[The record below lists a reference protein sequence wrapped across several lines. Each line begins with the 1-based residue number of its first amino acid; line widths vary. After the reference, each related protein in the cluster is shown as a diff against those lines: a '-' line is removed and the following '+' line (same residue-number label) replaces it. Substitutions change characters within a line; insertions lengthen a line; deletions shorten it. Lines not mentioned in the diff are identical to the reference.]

1 MQDCELY
8 RQILGIAA
16 PWSVSRVELDVPA
29 GRVDIWVEHEPGARW
44 RCPHCERELG
54 VRDHADE
61 RAWRHLDTCQ
71 LQTLLHARIPR
82 VDCPAHGVG
91 QVKVPWAEPR
101 SRFTLLM
108 ERFVIDVLR
117 QCATI
122 SGARR
127 ILGMSWDEVHGVM
140 QRAVAR
146 GRSRK
151 QPRPLLA
158 VGVDEKAHRKGHQYL
173 TIVSDYDN
181 ATVEYVAA
189 GRSKESLA
197 GFYAELTPEQRAR
210 LQIVAMDMWEPYV
223 QVTRE
228 QLPDADA
235 KIVFDRFHIMK
246 HLCDAVDRVRRRE
259 NRELTA
265 AGDATLQKS
274 RHLWLYNAENVPE
287 THRERFSVLQR
298 LPWLKSA
305 RAWALKESLRRLW
318 SYRSVGWARKYF
330 ASWYAWA
337 IRSRLEPMRRV
348 ARMIRGRLEQVLNY
362 CRHGVSNA
370 VAEGLNSK
378 ITAIKSK
385 ACGFRTPESFKTAIY
400 FYCGGLD
407 LYPR

>member
-1 MQDCELY
+1 MQDRELY
-8 RQILGIAA
+8 RQILGITA
-16 PWSVSRVELDVPA
+16 PWSVSRVELDVA
-29 GRVDIWVEHEPGARW
+29 QGHVDIWVEHEPGVRW
-44 RCPHCERELG
+44 ACPHCQHELG
-54 VRDHADE
+54 VRDHAEE
-61 RAWRHLDTCQ
+61 RVWRHLDTCQ

-82 VDCPAHGVG
+82 VDCPEHGVA
-91 QVKVPWAEPR
+91 QVKVPWAEAR

-108 ERFVIDVLR
+108 ERFVIDVLQ

-127 ILGMSWDEVHGVM
+127 ILRLSWDEVHGVM

-146 GRSRK
+146 GLARK
-151 QPRPLLA
+151 QPRELLA
-158 VGVDEKAHRKGHQYL
+158 IGVDEKAHRKGHKYL
-173 TIVSDYDN
+173 TIVSDHD
-181 ATVEYVAA
+181 ASTVEYVAE
-189 GRSKESLA
+189 GRTKESLA
-197 GFYAELTPEQRAR
+197 GFYASLTPAQLAG

-223 QVTRE
+223 QATRE
-228 QLPDADA
+228 QVPGAEA

-246 HLCDAVDRVRRRE
+246 HLCEAVDRVRRRE

-265 AGDATLQKS
+265 EGDTTLQKT
-274 RHLWLYNAENVPE
+274 RYLWLYNEENVPAQ
-287 THRERFSVLQR
+287 HQERFAALQR
-298 LPWLKSA
+298 LSWLKSA
-305 RAWALKESLRRLW
+305 RAWALKESLRPLW
-318 SYRSVGWARKYF
+318 NYRSVGWARRLF

-348 ARMIRGRLEQVLNY
+348 ARMIRDRLEQVLNF
-362 CRHGVSNA
+362 CRHGVTNA
-370 VAEGLNSK
+370 TAEGLNSR

>member
-1 MQDCELY
+1 MEDRELY
-8 RQILGIAA
+8 RQILGITA
-16 PWSVSRVELDVPA
+16 PWSVSRVELDVA
-29 GRVDIWVEHEPGARW
+29 QGRVDIWVEHEPGVRW

-54 VRDHADE
+54 VRDHAEE
-61 RAWRHLDTCQ
+61 RVWRHLDTCQ

-82 VDCPAHGVG
+82 VGCPEHGVA
-91 QVKVPWAEPR
+91 QVKVPWAETR

-108 ERFVIDVLR
+108 ERFVIDVLQ

-122 SGARR
+122 TGARR
-127 ILGMSWDEVHGVM
+127 ILRLSWDEVQGVM

-146 GRSRK
+146 GLARK
-151 QPRPLLA
+151 RPRPLQA
-158 VGVDEKAHRKGHQYL
+158 IGVDEKAHRKGHQYL
-173 TIVSDYDN
+173 TLVSDHDTG
-181 ATVEYVAA
+181 TVEYVAE
-189 GRSKESLA
+189 GRTKESLA
-197 GFYAELTPEQRAR
+197 GFYTALTSAQRDG

-223 QVTRE
+223 QATRE
-228 QLPDADA
+228 QVPGAET

-246 HLCDAVDRVRRRE
+246 HLGEAVDRVRRRE

-265 AGDATLQKS
+265 AGDTTLHKT
-274 RHLWLYNAENVPE
+274 RYLWLYNAENVPASQ
-287 THRERFSVLQR
+287 RERFARLQR

-305 RAWALKESLRRLW
+305 RAWALKESLRPLW
-318 SYRSVGWARKYF
+318 RYRRVGWARRLF

-348 ARMIRGRLEQVLNY
+348 ARMIRDRLELVLNF

-385 ACGFRTPESFKTAIY
+385 ACGFRSPEAFKTAIY